1 MTRDV
6 VIKGLEC
13 VTDTT
18 RKLKRCEECV
28 YNDGIH
34 SGLYTCMPI
43 RIVLDALALL
53 KAEHT
58 CTDCRYQNE
67 GVCTRSGLPT
77 RPDVFCDGWEHVEPK
92 RGRWVQENDRERHW
106 HCSEC
111 GHVVGLAGS
120 CAKYCPNCGAM
131 MWEGDT

>member
-13 VTDTT
+13 ITDTT
-18 RKLKRCEECV
+18 RKPKRCEECV

-53 KAEHT
+53 KQTEIVRCKSCRQYNTECCADGFGWCHRRDFGT
-58 CTDCRYQNE
+58 TDEWYCADGEE
-67 GVCTRSGLPT
+67 GTY
-77 RPDVFCDGWEHVEPK
+77 D
-92 RGRWVQENDRERHW
+92 
-106 HCSEC
+106 
-111 GHVVGLAGS
+111 
-120 CAKYCPNCGAM
+120 
-131 MWEGDT
+131 EG